1 MNKLA
6 QFISVIS
13 HPILLPTWMFLIFI
27 FTGICEVSHI
37 RAEICLSIIFGT
49 TFILPAITLLILKKF
64 KVIESITMEK
74 RSDRFIPLFVMVIF
88 IYATSRFFN
97 GINALALY
105 NFYLI
110 CNLLLC
116 VVVFWINLFW
126 KISMHGIGWGAFAA
140 TLLVMST
147 MSSILYLPY
156 FILSIILSGIVIS
169 ARLYLKS
176 HNELQVYIGFIVGFI
191 AVLAMYQF
199 TINY

>member
-176 HNELQVYIGFIVGFI
+176 HNESQVYIGFNVGFI